1 MKRTTVKKI
10 LALTGAFILTITVS
24 GCYLGTAAKERG
36 QGRETG
42 LKLVEYINDKDT
54 DSIVQLFSEK
64 VQERFDLKEGIENL
78 YAVLGSDIKSYKR
91 LNSTDSEVWYDD
103 WKLTHAIISV
113 EFYDVIT
120 EDGMKFKELSV
131 SYIAVDKDEDNVGI
145 AAISLCDDDKET
157 AVVGGYIE

>member
-1 MKRTTVKKI
+1 MKRTTVKKM
-10 LALTGAFILTITVS
+10 LALAGALILTISVS

-36 QGRETG
+36 QGREIG
-42 LKLVEYINDKDT
+42 LKLVDYINAQDT
-54 DSIVQLFSEK
+54 ASIVQLFSEK
-64 VQERFDLKEGIENL
+64 VQENCDLNEEIENL
-78 YAVLGSDIKSYKR
+78 YAALGSDIKSYKR

-145 AAISLCDDDKET
+145 AVISLRGDDKET
-157 AVVGGYIE
+157 VFVGGYTD